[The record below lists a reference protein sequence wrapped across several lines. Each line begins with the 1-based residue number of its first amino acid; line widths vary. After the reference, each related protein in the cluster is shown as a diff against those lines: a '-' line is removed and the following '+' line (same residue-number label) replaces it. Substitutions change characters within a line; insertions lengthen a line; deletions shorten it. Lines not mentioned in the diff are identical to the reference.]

1 MACEAYVKGGLNGP
15 CVVQRKKKTCIVT
28 KGFPSNAPEE
38 KSMIITDVE
47 SLHCDAGWR
56 NFSFLK
62 ISTTDGIVGYSEY
75 GYSETQAVRA
85 GGPCVEP
92 RDFVCHSLCNNS
104 SSARRHKRPGN
115 SSDRKRP
122 FRYQRQGTRGALLRI
137 IWRQNKG

>member
-15 CVVQRKKKTCIVT
+15 CVVQRKKKTCIVI

-62 ISTTDGIVGYSEY
+62 ISTTDGIVGCEY
-75 GYSETQAVRA
+75 NESYGSGGVSQFMKPAVR
-85 GGPCVEP
+85 GGRPCVENGAL
-92 RDFVCHSLCNNS
+92 FATLYAILV
-104 SSARRHKRPGN
+104 
-115 SSDRKRP
+115 
-122 FRYQRQGTRGALLRI
+122 QRQAA
-137 IWRQNKG
+137 